1 MATLVRPSQNNTYYI
16 NPNSLTFVEN
26 SGYGVNFIQV
36 SASSSCYITV
46 YDPENGVTY
55 NVDSGYRKWKVTAYN
70 NKFPNDKPE
79 YLDAWNIYVRLER
92 SGTSALVIYDQKD
105 RAFSGGII
113 TKDEDGSSIIGD
125 ADQSYYYIK
134 LGVVGKTDG
143 VSVIR
148 SIIYDTGNL
157 NTPASQNAAWDM
169 LNAMFVPHYEDLNNP
184 EKLTWIEAKS
194 HMGIQGGVSSFLEG
208 EDLDLPSIYD
218 GLPIDNQT
226 LFWEE
231 TDGVRVLKSKGS
243 GSGEG
248 SFGKIET
255 VDNGGNAITKVEV
268 VKGDEENP
276 DKLVFFKNLTFVEK
290 SYVDNNF
297 YNKTYS
303 DNNFAKASELKSLQ
317 TSFNDFLTGTDSDNI
332 VNKWKELEAFLSN
345 MTESDNLAS
354 ILSNKAEKT
363 ALESLSKVVETKW
376 TKDDTKILNWDTA
389 FGWGDHSKAGYAL
402 KTYVDETFIGIKG
415 DYTIEGTK
423 NFVGS
428 LQVNGCPIVYDA
440 QKKYWKLEGD
450 LLVTGGLSTFSSDL
464 EFDPS
469 TIMDGINCDGV
480 TIHVN
485 EYGQLEVIGGTGGEV
500 DEDAVKEIIESYG
513 FATSA
518 ELPKFN
524 TSDFSVSGG
533 IVSLKGASVKIVS
546 SSDSMSETDVL
557 YVIV

>member
-1 MATLVRPSQNNTYYI
+1 MKDKSKRLTVVNTGKRPEPQSTAKQEAVLVKG
-16 NPNSLTFVEN
+16 
-26 SGYGVNFIQV
+26 SGMPANMSDYLLKAIWEKVFEV
-36 SASSSCYITV
+36 
-46 YDPENGVTY
+46 
-55 NVDSGYRKWKVTAYN
+55 RKT
-70 NKFPNDKPE
+70 
-79 YLDAWNIYVRLER
+79 
-92 SGTSALVIYDQKD
+92 
-105 RAFSGGII
+105 
-113 TKDEDGSSIIGD
+113 EDGSEYLFCKVNWVSQYGIT
-125 ADQSYYYIK
+125 SY
-134 LGVVGKTDG
+134 TDG
-143 VSVIR
+143 
-148 SIIYDTGNL
+148 
-157 NTPASQNAAWDM
+157 
-169 LNAMFVPHYEDLNNP
+169 YE
-184 EKLTWIEAKS
+184 
-194 HMGIQGGVSSFLEG
+194 
-208 EDLDLPSIYD
+208 LDLPGIYD
-218 GLPIDNQT
+218 GLLIDNQT
-226 LFWEE
+226 LYWEV
-231 TDGVRVLKSKGS
+231 TDGVKVLKSKCG

-248 SFGKIET
+248 LFGKIET

-276 DKLVFFKNLTFVEK
+276 DKLVFYKNLTFVEK

-332 VNKWKELEAFLSN
+332 VNKWKELESFLSN

-469 TIMDGINCDGV
+469 TIMDGINCDEV

-524 TSDFSVSGG
+524 TSDFSMSGG

-546 SSDSMSETDVL
+546 SSDSMSERDVL